1 MSEITVKPINLSYN
15 VFDRSAK
22 KIASLIKMAN
32 LNFQIEEIHED
43 VNSNQSAQ
51 NHILQTP
58 SG

>member
-1 MSEITVKPINLSYN
+1 MSEITVKPIKLSYN

-43 VNSNQSAQ
+43 VRAAKRV
-51 NHILQTP
+51 
-58 SG
+58 SGV

>member
-1 MSEITVKPINLSYN
+1 MSEITVKPIKLSYN
-15 VFDRSAK
+15 VFDIRAK

-32 LNFQIEEIHED
+32 LNFQFEEIHED